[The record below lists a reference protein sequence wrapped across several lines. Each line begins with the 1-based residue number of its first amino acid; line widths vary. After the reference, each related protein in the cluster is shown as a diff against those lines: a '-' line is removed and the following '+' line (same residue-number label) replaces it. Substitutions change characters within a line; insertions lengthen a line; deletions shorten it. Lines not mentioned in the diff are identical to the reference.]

1 MGRDTIA
8 EIITSIRNADMDR
21 KRVVRIASTNITEN
35 IVKIL
40 FREGFIEN
48 VRKHREK
55 NKNFLV
61 LTLRHSRNRKRP
73 YRNLRNFLNLKRIS
87 RPGLRIYSNSQRI
100 PRILGGM
107 GIVILSTSR
116 GIMTDREARLE
127 GIGGEI
133 LCYIW

>member
-1 MGRDTIA
+1 MGKDTIA
-8 EIITSIRNADMDR
+8 EIITSIRNADMDK
-21 KRVVRIASTNITEN
+21 KRVVRITSTNIIEN

-40 FREGFIEN
+40 FQEGFIEN

-55 NKNFLV
+55 NKDFLV
-61 LTLRHSRNRKRP
+61 LTLRYRSNRKRP
-73 YRNLRNFLNLKRIS
+73 YRNCLNLKRIS
-87 RPGLRIYSNSQRI
+87 RPGLRIYSHSQRI
-100 PRILGGM
+100 PRILSGI

>member
-1 MGRDTIA
+1 MGKDTIA
-8 EIITSIRNADMDR
+8 DILTAIRNADMAR
-21 KRVVRIASTNITEN
+21 KRVVRIRFTTINES

-40 FREGFIEN
+40 LREGFIEN
-48 VRKHREK
+48 VRKHQEN
-55 NKNFLV
+55 NKSLLV
-61 LTLRHSRNRKRP
+61 LTLRYRRNRNEP
-73 YRNLRNFLNLKRIS
+73 YIITRKILNLKRIS
-87 RPGLRIYSNSQRI
+87 RPGLRIYSNYQRI

-127 GIGGEI
+127 RIGGEC

>member
-1 MGRDTIA
+1 MSKDTIA
-8 EIITSIRNADMDR
+8 DIITYIRNADMNR
-21 KRVVRIASTNITEN
+21 KGIVQVPFTNITEN
-35 IVKIL
+35 TAKIL

-48 VRKHREK
+48 VRKHREN
-55 NKNFLV
+55 NKYYLV
-61 LTLRHSRNRKRP
+61 LTLRYKRNRKGA
-73 YRNLRNFLNLKRIS
+73 YKNFLNLKRIS
-87 RPGLRIYSNSQRI
+87 TPGLRIYSNYQQI

-127 GIGGEI
+127 KIGGEV

>member
-21 KRVVRIASTNITEN
+21 KRVVQITSTNTTEN

-40 FREGFIEN
+40 LREGFIEN
-48 VRKHREK
+48 IRKHRK
-55 NKNFLV
+55 SNKYFLV
-61 LTLRHSRNRKRP
+61 ATLRHRRNRKRS
-73 YRNLRNFLNLKRIS
+73 YRNILNLKRIS
-87 RPGLRIYSNSQRI
+87 RPGLRIYSNYQRI
-100 PRILGGM
+100 PKILGGM

-116 GIMTDREARLE
+116 GIMTDREARLQ

>member
-1 MGRDTIA
+1 MGKDTIA
-8 EIITSIRNADMDR
+8 DIITLIRNADMNR
-21 KRVVRIASTNITEN
+21 KRTVQIPFTNIIEN

-40 FREGFIEN
+40 LREGFVEN
-48 VRKHREK
+48 VRKHREN
-55 NKNFLV
+55 NKYFLV
-61 LTLRHSRNRKRP
+61 LTLR
-73 YRNLRNFLNLKRIS
+73 YRRRSSKTFLNLKRIS
-87 RPGLRIYSNSQRI
+87 TPGLRIYSNYQRI

-127 GIGGEI
+127 RIGGEV

>member
-1 MGRDTIA
+1 MGKDTIA
-8 EIITSIRNADMDR
+8 DIITLIRNADMNR
-21 KRVVRIASTNITEN
+21 KRTVQIPLTNIIEN

-40 FREGFIEN
+40 LREGFVEN
-48 VRKHREK
+48 VRKHREN
-55 NKNFLV
+55 NKYFLV
-61 LTLRHSRNRKRP
+61 LTLRYRRNRKGSSKT
-73 YRNLRNFLNLKRIS
+73 FLNLKRIS
-87 RPGLRIYSNSQRI
+87 TPGLRIYSNYQRI

-127 GIGGEI
+127 RIGGEV

>member
-1 MGRDTIA
+1 MGKDTIA
-8 EIITSIRNADMDR
+8 DIITLIRNADMTR
-21 KRVVRIASTNITEN
+21 KRTVQIPLSNIIEN

-40 FREGFIEN
+40 LREGFVEN
-48 VRKHREK
+48 VRKHREN
-55 NKNFLV
+55 NKYFLV
-61 LTLRHSRNRKRP
+61 LTLR
-73 YRNLRNFLNLKRIS
+73 YRRRSSKTFLNLKRIS
-87 RPGLRIYSNSQRI
+87 TPGLRIYSNYQRI

-127 GIGGEI
+127 RIGGEV

>member
-1 MGRDTIA
+1 MGKDTIA
-8 EIITSIRNADMDR
+8 DIITLIRNADMTR
-21 KRVVRIASTNITEN
+21 KRTVQIPLSNIIEN

-40 FREGFIEN
+40 LREGFVEN
-48 VRKHREK
+48 VRKHREN
-55 NKNFLV
+55 NKNFVV
-61 LTLRHSRNRKRP
+61 LTLRYRRNRKGSSKT
-73 YRNLRNFLNLKRIS
+73 FLNLKRIS
-87 RPGLRIYSNSQRI
+87 TPGLRIYSNYQRI

-127 GIGGEI
+127 RIGGEV

>member
-1 MGRDTIA
+1 MGKDTIA
-8 EIITSIRNADMDR
+8 DIITLIRNADMNR
-21 KRVVRIASTNITEN
+21 KRTVQIPLTNIIEN

-40 FREGFIEN
+40 LREGFVEN
-48 VRKHREK
+48 VRKHREN
-55 NKNFLV
+55 NKSFLV
-61 LTLRHSRNRKRP
+61 LTLR
-73 YRNLRNFLNLKRIS
+73 YRRRSSKTFLNLKRIS
-87 RPGLRIYSNSQRI
+87 TPGLRIYSNYQRI

-127 GIGGEI
+127 RIGGEV

>member
-1 MGRDTIA
+1 MSRDTVA

-40 FREGFIEN
+40 FREGFLKN

-55 NKNFLV
+55 NNNFLV
-61 LTLRHSRNRKRP
+61 LTLRYKRNRKRP
-73 YRNLRNFLNLKRIS
+73 YRHFLNLKRIS

>member
-1 MGRDTIA
+1 MGKDTIA
-8 EIITSIRNADMDR
+8 NLITSIRNADMTR
-21 KRVVRIASTNITEN
+21 KEMVRIPSTNITEN

-40 FREGFIEN
+40 SREGFIEN
-48 VRKHREK
+48 VRKHFK
-55 NKNFLV
+55 NNQNFLV
-61 LTLRHSRNRKRP
+61 LTLRHKRNRKGP
-73 YRNLRNFLNLKRIS
+73 FKSFLNLKQIS
-87 RPGLRIYSNSQRI
+87 RPGLRIYSNYQKI

-127 GIGGEI
+127 KMGGEI

>member
-8 EIITSIRNADMDR
+8 EIITSIRNADR
-21 KRVVRIASTNITEN
+21 NKKRVVRITFTNITEN

-40 FREGFIEN
+40 LQEGFLEN
-48 VRKHREK
+48 VRTHREN

-61 LTLRHSRNRKRP
+61 LTLQHRRTTKRP
-73 YRNLRNFLNLKRIS
+73 YRNILNLKRIS

-107 GIVILSTSR
+107 GIVIISTSR

>member
-1 MGRDTIA
+1 MSKDTIA
-8 EIITSIRNADMDR
+8 NILTFIRNADMNK
-21 KRVVRIASTNITEN
+21 KRTVRIPYTNITEN
-35 IVKIL
+35 ILKIL
-40 FREGFIEN
+40 LREGFIEN
-48 VRKHREK
+48 MRKHQES
-55 NKNFLV
+55 NNFFLV
-61 LTLRHSRNRKRP
+61 LTLRHRRKRNRKGTDKTV
-73 YRNLRNFLNLKRIS
+73 LNLKRIS
-87 RPGLRIYSNSQRI
+87 RPGLRIYSNYQRI

>member
-8 EIITSIRNADMDR
+8 DIITYIRNADMDR
-21 KRVVRIASTNITEN
+21 KGTVRIASTNITEN

-40 FREGFIEN
+40 LREGFIEN
-48 VRKHREK
+48 VRKHQES
-55 NKNFLV
+55 NKYFLV
-61 LTLRHSRNRKRP
+61 LTLRHRRNRKRP
-73 YRNLRNFLNLKRIS
+73 YRTILNLKRIS
-87 RPGLRIYSNSQRI
+87 RPGLRIYSNYQRI

>member
-1 MGRDTIA
+1 MGKDTIA
-8 EIITSIRNADMDR
+8 DLLTSIRNADMAR
-21 KRVVRIASTNITEN
+21 KRVVRIPFSTISES

-40 FREGFIEN
+40 LREGFIEN
-48 VRKHREK
+48 VRKHRENDK
-55 NKNFLV
+55 SFLV
-61 LTLRHSRNRKRP
+61 LTLRYRRNRNEP
-73 YRNLRNFLNLKRIS
+73 YIITRKILNLKRIS
-87 RPGLRIYSNSQRI
+87 RPGLRIYSNYQQI

-127 GIGGEI
+127 RIGGEC

>member
-8 EIITSIRNADMDR
+8 DIITSIRNADMNR
-21 KRVVRIASTNITEN
+21 KGTVQIASTNITEN

-40 FREGFIEN
+40 LREGFIQN
-48 VRKHREK
+48 VRKHRETK
-55 NKNFLV
+55 KSFLV
-61 LTLRHSRNRKRP
+61 LTLQHRRNSKGR
-73 YRNLRNFLNLKRIS
+73 YRTFLNLKRIS
-87 RPGLRIYSNSQRI
+87 RPGLRIYSNYQRI

-107 GIVILSTSR
+107 GIVILSTSQ

-127 GIGGEI
+127 RIGGEI

>member
-1 MGRDTIA
+1 MGKDTIA
-8 EIITSIRNADMDR
+8 NIITSIRNADMNR
-21 KRVVRIASTNITEN
+21 KGMVRIPSTNINEN

-40 FREGFIEN
+40 LREGFIEN
-48 VRKHREK
+48 VRKHRES
-55 NKNFLV
+55 NKDFWV
-61 LTLRHSRNRKRP
+61 LTLRHRRNRKGP
-73 YRNLRNFLNLKRIS
+73 YKTIFNLKRIS
-87 RPGLRIYSNSQRI
+87 RPGLRIYSNYQRI

-116 GIMTDREARLE
+116 GIMTDREARLQ

>member
-8 EIITSIRNADMDR
+8 DIITSIRNADMNR
-21 KRVVRIASTNITEN
+21 KGRVRIAFTNITES

-40 FREGFIEN
+40 LREGFIEN
-48 VRKHREK
+48 VRKHQEI
-55 NKNFLV
+55 NKSFLV
-61 LTLRHSRNRKRP
+61 LTLRHRRNRKGP
-73 YRNLRNFLNLKRIS
+73 YRNSLNLKRVS
-87 RPGLRIYSNSQRI
+87 RPSLRIYSNYQRI

-127 GIGGEI
+127 RIGGEI

>member
-8 EIITSIRNADMDR
+8 DIITSIRNADMDR

-40 FREGFIEN
+40 LREGFIDN
-48 VRKHREK
+48 VRKHRES
-55 NKNFLV
+55 NNFFFV
-61 LTLRHSRNRKRP
+61 LTLRHRRNKRGP
-73 YRNLRNFLNLKRIS
+73 YRNLFNLKRIS
-87 RPGLRIYSNSQRI
+87 RPGLRIYSNYQRI
-100 PRILGGM
+100 PRLLGGM
-107 GIVILSTSR
+107 GIVIISTSR
-116 GIMTDREARLE
+116 GIMTDREARQE